1 MVRRVTTGGLMKS
14 YKSGLQ
20 RSYRHLASATEK
32 VTTERN
38 FNSYAENPA
47 KASLAFQLRHDRWNV
62 ENQLANSTHV
72 THKFQQAWDCLN
84 KTYDDLGHKLANYST
99 IVAFNDPDASG
110 RQALGSTIQGAADAV
125 LHTMNA
131 QYGNRFVFS
140 GADGDTVPFSW
151 QENADGTR
159 SLLYRGIKV
168 DVAAEVPNPDYID
181 IDWNDQDAVDD
192 YVAAHPGFDPNTY
205 DKNTPPTIPN
215 PDPDY
220 QKLMDTLKETTYVD
234 LGMGMKEDNNGDFIS
249 SSGFNTA
256 LNGVHFLGGG
266 VDEDGD
272 PENIISLMNEIGN
285 ILSRC
290 DEEDGHWATPEDGER
305 CERLWGKMT
314 DGLEEL
320 HAKWMEH
327 NVESQFV
334 KTNQTR
340 LESLDDSYNEQVVSI
355 EDIDPAEAITSL
367 MWAQYSY
374 NAALRIGTG
383 LLSQSLIDYMS

>member
-72 THKFQQAWDCLN
+72 THKFQQAWNCLN

-159 SLLYRGIKV
+159 SLLYRGMKV
-168 DVAAEVPNPDYID
+168 DVPPEIE
-181 IDWNDQDAVDD
+181 
-192 YVAAHPGFDPNTY
+192 DPNV
-205 DKNTPPTIPN
+205 NPPTDPPTMIEN
-215 PDPDY
+215 PEY
-220 QKLMDTLKETTYVD
+220 KKLMDTLKETTYVD

-272 PENIISLMNEIGN
+272 PENILSLMNEIGN

-290 DEEDGHWATPEDGER
+290 DPEDGHWATEQDGIDAER
-305 CERLWGKMT
+305 MWGKMT